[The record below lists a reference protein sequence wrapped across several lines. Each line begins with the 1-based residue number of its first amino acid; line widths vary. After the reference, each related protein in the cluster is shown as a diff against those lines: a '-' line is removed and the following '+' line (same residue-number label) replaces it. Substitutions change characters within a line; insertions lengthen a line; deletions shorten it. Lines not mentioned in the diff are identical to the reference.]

1 MRPLRTETSGW
12 IPRPR
17 DTGIFVREEALSLS
31 FFIPRRIEET
41 IRNTSILDQ
50 DVFSPCDRID
60 SNDNLRTRAR
70 EKRIQAIVFLQTR
83 ASYVRSRAEKP
94 SKREKRKRKRE
105 EVAIPCIYTRNI
117 VRCFSGCAWTWG
129 KGGRW

>member
-41 IRNTSILDQ
+41 IRNTFILDQ
-50 DVFSPCDRID
+50 NVFSPCDRID
-60 SNDNLRTRAR
+60 SNLTYTRA
-70 EKRIQAIVFLQTR
+70 
-83 ASYVRSRAEKP
+83 
-94 SKREKRKRKRE
+94 
-105 EVAIPCIYTRNI
+105 
-117 VRCFSGCAWTWG
+117 
-129 KGGRW
+129 